1 MVSCL
6 LCSSGLLLHV
16 CGNHS
21 YWYCDRC
28 REFFLPTFLQRYSPL
43 SMQSFHPPRYC
54 RSLRKSI
61 RRKTKPESHS
71 IECLYRNDTLHPQII
86 RISNVAGHWERMVLP
101 GQCTTF
107 QTLSTA
113 TLEVISGPMTSMLA
127 DRIPCRALSVRS
139 LKPTKPRMTPQPV
152 SLLTHQ
158 PTLANGQIPS
168 RDRLPQSQSL
178 KK

>member
-28 REFFLPTFLQRYSPL
+28 REFFLPTLLQRYSPL
-43 SMQSFHPPRYC
+43 SMQSFRPPRYR
-54 RSLRKSI
+54 RSLRQPI
-61 RRKTKPESHS
+61 RQKAKPKSHS
-71 IECLYRNDTLHPQII
+71 IECLYRNDTLHPQIL
-86 RISNVAGHWERMVLP
+86 RISNLPHVHWERVVMP

-113 TLEVISGPMTSMLA
+113 ELEVISGPMTSMIA
-127 DRIPCRALSVRS
+127 DRIPCRTLSLRS
-139 LKPTKPRMTPQPV
+139 LKSTKPRMMPQPA

-158 PTLANGQIPS
+158 PKLTKG
-168 RDRLPQSQSL
+168 
-178 KK
+178 